1 MVLGF
6 DDASVAG
13 NVAERQPRDCYES
26 ERSGAPPPIMCRWLL
41 DRLVRLALT
50 ATLAFSVAA
59 CAVVEEPVVVDSCE
73 LVVRN
78 GDGETL
84 EPPYETT
91 MIRRSTGAEEG
102 WVNLSGSGWGMTQF
116 NFAGP
121 GKSLSAN
128 VDMSEEGQETNWT
141 ATAPGTWHF
150 RVTSGPCTRVF
161 DVEVKPVP

>member
-1 MVLGF
+1 MRSEHTGVPNP
-6 DDASVAG
+6 DDL
-13 NVAERQPRDCYES
+13 P
-26 ERSGAPPPIMCRWLL
+26 MTL
-41 DRLVRLALT
+41 DRLARLALT
-50 ATLAFSVAA
+50 ATLAFGVAA

-91 MIRRSTGAEEG
+91 MIRRSTGREEG

-121 GKSLSAN
+121 GKSESVN
-128 VDMSEEGQETNWT
+128 IDMSGEGQETNWT